1 MEEAMPKVKQ
11 VLKHVSV
18 QTAAAERKCYRKPNA
33 HQITK
38 GDVCLV
44 VTEAGSKRNYC
55 PECAEPI
62 LNAAQDD
69 LDRLRVD
76 LNL

>member
-18 QTAAAERKCYRKPNA
+18 EPALAKRKCYRKPTK

-38 GDVCLV
+38 GEICLV
-44 VTEAGSKRNYC
+44 VKDSGSSSNYC

-62 LNAAQDD
+62 LDQAQED
-69 LDRLRVD
+69 LDRLRAE
-76 LNL
+76 LNI

>member
-11 VLKHVSV
+11 VLKHVGV
-18 QTAAAERKCYRKPNA
+18 ETAQRKRKCYWKP
-33 HQITK
+33 TK
-38 GDVCLV
+38 HVIAAGDDCLV
-44 VTEAGSKRNYC
+44 ISEAGTKRNYC

-62 LNAAQDD
+62 LDAAEDD
-69 LDRLRVD
+69 LDRLRVE